1 VETLENAE
9 VLALGRAGTKLGLTT
24 LHRTPGL
31 LPFGPVIDGD
41 FLPVDPVEAYANGT
55 AHNVPLII
63 GTNAREGTLFPKFL
77 DALPTN
83 PERISKLFSLTDPA
97 AEPVVTGGYRG
108 YPSERAAIDFGG
120 DFTFWKPS
128 LEVAEGHSRHAPTY
142 FYRFDFAPRSM
153 KLLGLDATH
162 GFELFAV
169 FGINETLF
177 GKALT
182 ATGGRKSFAEVT
194 EQVQSHWIAFAT
206 NGKPLE
212 SWPAYDEAERKTLIF
227 DTRTRVQKDPRS
239 DRRKAWEGYRGYA
252 SQTLEPAT

>member
-1 VETLENAE
+1 M
-9 VLALGRAGTKLGLTT
+9 
-24 LHRTPGL
+24 
-31 LPFGPVIDGD
+31 IDGD
-41 FLPVDPVEAYANGT
+41 FLPISPVEAYANGT
-55 AHNVPLII
+55 AHRVPLII
-63 GTNAREGTLFPKFL
+63 GTNAREGTLFRNFPPV
-77 DALPTN
+77 LPTN
-83 PERISKLFSLTDPA
+83 PERITKLFSLTDPD
-97 AEPVVTGGYRG
+97 AEAVVTSGYRG
-108 YPSERAAIDFGG
+108 GYPNERAAIDFGG

-169 FGINETLF
+169 FGISETLF

-182 ATGGRKSFAEVT
+182 LAGGRKAFSEVT

-212 SWPAYDEAERKTLIF
+212 SWPAYDEGDRKTLIF

-252 SQTLEPAT
+252 SQKLEPFT